1 MSSRPANLMRRTLT
15 AVALSCTSARATFK
29 AAPRMSAPSAFVSSS
44 AHHPRCARTATTI
57 TSVLQAPCPSIS
69 ASARANRKY
78 LACAALS
85 TSAVT
90 NFTPPT
96 PPSSK
101 GQAVFD
107 NLDLS
112 QKSPAAIRRNS
123 DPNAVFVVTG
133 ANRGIGIQFVKSLLD
148 RTQGTIVACCRA
160 PEQAHGLDA
169 IKTALPSNQQN
180 RVKVQRLDI
189 ENQASI
195 EKAAESIKS
204 SFGRVD
210 VLLNVAGILGDGKV
224 TPGPERSI
232 SKIDRNWLE
241 KNLAVNAVGPL
252 MLVQALSPL
261 MQTKGRVHRKKDN
274 DGNYEVDRAASVVA
288 SLSAR
293 VGSISDNDLGG
304 WISYRLSK
312 AALNQATRTM
322 AHELKRQ
329 GTWAVA
335 LHPGTTD
342 TDLSK
347 PFQGNVQDGR
357 LFPVDFTASQLLD
370 CIDSLDE
377 SKSGGFYDWSG
388 TALPF

>member
-1 MSSRPANLMRRTLT
+1 MAIQ
-15 AVALSCTSARATFK
+15 
-29 AAPRMSAPSAFVSSS
+29 APHPSLSAF
-44 AHHPRCARTATTI
+44 I
-57 TSVLQAPCPSIS
+57 TSKRIYSHGAAIY
-69 ASARANRKY
+69 ASA
-78 LACAALS
+78 
-85 TSAVT
+85 TD
-90 NFTPPT
+90 FTPPP

-101 GQAVFD
+101 GHAVFD
-107 NLDLS
+107 DLNLT
-112 QKSPAAIRRNS
+112 QKSSAAIKRNS

-148 RTQGTIVACCRA
+148 RTQGTVVACCRS
-160 PEQAHGLDA
+160 PEQAHGLEA
-169 IKTALPSNQQN
+169 IRTALPSNQQH
-180 RVKVQRLDI
+180 RVKVQKLDV
-189 ENQASI
+189 ESQASI
-195 EKAAESIKS
+195 ESAAESIKA

-210 VLLNVAGILGDGKV
+210 VLLNVAGLLGDGRT

-252 MLVQALSPL
+252 MFAQALAPL
-261 MQTKGRVHRKKDN
+261 MQTKRRVRKRTDDGDN
-274 DGNYEVDRAASVVA
+274 EVERATSIVA

-293 VGSISDNDLGG
+293 VGSISDNELGG

-312 AALNQATRTM
+312 SALNQATRTM

-342 TDLSK
+342 TDLSQ

-357 LFPVDFTASQLLD
+357 LFPVEFTVSQLLD
-370 CIDSLDE
+370 CIDALDE
-377 SKSGGFYDWSG
+377 TKSGGFYDWSG